1 MLYTKAAN
9 NRIGVVWIGK
19 SQNYFGVSRRKTVDI
34 RGLWE
39 SAGPTRWPL
48 LILSILALG
57 IILERVWFWSRVLTR
72 EREVSGRVL
81 EAARREWLAA
91 SALAQRS
98 ARLPMGRFLF
108 SALKLKD
115 QDPEVFKLALE
126 TSASEELA
134 SMRRGDKVLEAV
146 IALAPMLGLLGTVV
160 GLIRSLDSINPQDL
174 GVANATA
181 ETGLGIGNALIS
193 TAFGLVIAIAALAF
207 YRLFQGFI
215 FGQAKMFQL
224 AGNELELL
232 YRQAWAFT
240 DGKPSLLSENL
251 VNTPPSPTVDL
262 PLDKDPIG
270 GATKGSI
277 AKGSIKEEPT
287 TKPPTTF

>member
-1 MLYTKAAN
+1 M
-9 NRIGVVWIGK
+9 
-19 SQNYFGVSRRKTVDI
+19 DI
-34 RGLWE
+34 RGLWD
-39 SAGPTRWPL
+39 SAGPTKWPL
-48 LILSILALG
+48 IVLSILALG
-57 IILERVWFWSRVLTR
+57 IIFERIWFWSRVLTR

-91 SALAQRS
+91 SSIAQRS
-98 ARLPMGRFLF
+98 SQLPMGRFLF

-115 QDPEVFKLALE
+115 QEPEVFKLALE

-146 IALAPMLGLLGTVV
+146 IALSPLLGLLGTVV
-160 GLIRSLDSINPQDL
+160 GLIRSLDSINLQDL

-181 ETGLGIGNALIS
+181 ETGLGIGEALVS
-193 TAFGLVIAIAALAF
+193 TAFGLVIAIGALAF
-207 YRLFQGFI
+207 YRLFQGFV

-251 VNTPPSPTVDL
+251 VNVPPSPTVDL
-262 PLDKDPIG
+262 PPANAPLPKDDP
-270 GATKGSI
+270 K
-277 AKGSIKEEPT
+277 AKPQ
-287 TKPPTTF
+287 TF

>member
-1 MLYTKAAN
+1 MNIA
-9 NRIGVVWIGK
+9 
-19 SQNYFGVSRRKTVDI
+19 DI
-34 RGLWE
+34 WDK
-39 SAGPTRWPL
+39 AGPTRWPL
-48 LILSILALG
+48 LVLSILALG
-57 IILERVWFWSRVLTR
+57 IILERIWFWSRVLTR

-91 SALAQRS
+91 SSLAQR
-98 ARLPMGRFLF
+98 AAQLPMGRFLF

-134 SMRRGDKVLEAV
+134 AMRRGDKLLEAV
-146 IALAPMLGLLGTVV
+146 IALSPMLGLFGTVV
-160 GLIRSLDSINPQDL
+160 GLIRSLNAINPQDL

-181 ETGLGIGNALIS
+181 ETGLGIGEALIS
-193 TAFGLVIAIAALAF
+193 TAFGLAIAIASLAF

-224 AGNELELL
+224 SGNELELL

-251 VNTPPSPTVDL
+251 VNTPPSPMIDL
-262 PLDKDPIG
+262 PPPADLKKDKKD
-270 GATKGSI
+270 K
-277 AKGSIKEEPT
+277 
-287 TKPPTTF
+287 KPPTF